1 METHEKIRQQLL
13 ARREQLL
20 AKLARIHSKS
30 RRSDAPL
37 TADFAEQAVERQND
51 EVLSALEQ
59 AGERELAQINRALAR
74 IEAGEYG
81 ICRECGQEIP
91 EGRLEVLPFSDLCV
105 ACAERLSG
113 GKRP

>member
-1 METHEKIRQQLL
+1 MQSHDKIRQQLL

-20 AKLARIHSKS
+20 AKLARIHKKS
-30 RRSDAPL
+30 LRGDAPL

-51 EVLSALEQ
+51 EVIEALEQ

-81 ICRECGQEIP
+81 QCRECGRAIREA
-91 EGRLEVLPFSDLCV
+91 RLEALPFSDLCI
-105 ACAERLSG
+105 ACAERLSE
-113 GKRP
+113 R